1 MKHSQ
6 EEIIA
11 LEDRYQS
18 GVYGKREVAIVRGQ
32 GALVWD
38 ADGNEYIDCSSG
50 YGVALIG
57 HCHPHVVNAIQN
69 QSTTLIANPEFVYND
84 MRARY
89 EEKLVTV
96 LPNGLERVYLCNS
109 GAEAN
114 EAALKFARVSTGKT
128 DVIATVRGFHGR
140 TMGALSA
147 TWKKDYKAPFLP
159 LIPGFSHV
167 PYNNLEKMT
176 AAIAENG
183 AKTAAIIVEPV
194 QGEGGVKPASD
205 AYLQGLRRLCNE
217 NGILLIFDEVQA
229 GFGRTGK
236 WFACEHSGVVPDLL
250 TLGKSIAGGVPMGA
264 VGISAKVQNL
274 KPGLHG
280 STFGGNPLVCA
291 AAMANI
297 EAYEQEDIVGMAA
310 EKGGVLLDKLSEI
323 NHPMIREVRGK
334 GMMIGMELKG
344 RVMPI
349 LKEVQANGV
358 IAMPAGNTVL
368 RLLPPAVISHEQI
381 DQVVDTISDALAS
394 IFPG

>member
-1 MKHSQ
+1 MSKLTQ

-57 HCHPHVVNAIQN
+57 HCHPHIVDAIQK
-69 QSTTLIANPEFVYND
+69 QSSTLIANPEFVYND

-89 EEKLVTV
+89 EAKLVSV
-96 LPNGLERVYLCNS
+96 LPAGLERVYLCNS

-147 TWKKDYKAPFLP
+147 TWKKEYKAPFLP

-167 PYNNLEKMT
+167 PYNNLDKMK
-176 AAIAENG
+176 AAISDN
-183 AKTAAIIVEPV
+183 TAAIIVEPV
-194 QGEGGVKPASD
+194 QGEGGVKPAGD
-205 AYLQGLRRLCNE
+205 EYLRGLRQLCDE
-217 NGILLIFDEVQA
+217 HGILLIFDEVQA

-264 VGISAKVQNL
+264 VGLSEKVQNL
-274 KPGLHG
+274 GPGLHG

-297 EAYEQEDIVGMAA
+297 EAYEQEDIVGQAA
-310 EKGGVLLDKLSEI
+310 EKGELLLEKLSEI
-323 NHPMIREVRGK
+323 NHPAIREVRGK
-334 GMMIGMELKG
+334 GMMIGLELKI

-358 IAMPAGNTVL
+358 IAMPAGKTVL
-368 RLLPPAVISHEQI
+368 RLLPPAVISHQQI
-381 DQVVDTISDALAS
+381 DQVVETIKHALETVNS
-394 IFPG
+394 KQ